1 MKRKLFTACA
11 LMSLLLGVAT
21 VWWWTNS
28 GNRID
33 QITFERQ
40 GSQSIRLWG
49 SGGKVLV
56 TRTVFPAAP
65 MASAGFGAGQLA
77 WNSVSSVPVS
87 GKTGD
92 PRLAMSTF
100 SYVTTPLADRG
111 GVEST
116 LVLPAWLLVLGFALL
131 PTVWLA
137 PKLKRKK
144 KPQGNG

>member
-1 MKRKLFTACA
+1 
-11 LMSLLLGVAT
+11 MSLLLGVAT

-33 QITFERQ
+33 QITFERR
-40 GSQSIRLWG
+40 GSR
-49 SGGKVLV
+49 
-56 TRTVFPAAP
+56 R
-65 MASAGFGAGQLA
+65 ASACGGRAGKASQRHRLPGRADRQRGFGAGQLA
-77 WNSVSSVPVS
+77 WNSVSSAPAS
-87 GKTGD
+87 GGTSD

-116 LVLPAWLLVLGFALL
+116 LVLPAWLLVLVFALL

-137 PKLKRKK
+137 PKLKSKK
-144 KPQGNG
+144 NRRAMADPRAVAR